1 MKQGFSVAIVGLGL
15 LGAGGQ
21 LAAHHSEA
29 GVYDLSTVVTLKG
42 VVTKV
47 AMTNPHGSLS
57 LAVKDAAA
65 NSADWIVELPSA
77 TGLAQK
83 GIGRGTLK
91 QGDEITV
98 EVWVAKSGPG
108 RATSR
113 MLHLPNGRAVSTM
126 TPWHCIS
133 AVQEGCDGL
142 GHVAP
147 AQKQ

>member
-1 MKQGFSVAIVGLGL
+1 MKHGFSIAIIGVRL
-15 LGAGGQ
+15 LAAGGQ

-29 GVYDLSTVVTLKG
+29 AVYDLSTAVTLKG

-57 LAVKDAAA
+57 LAVKDAAG

-77 TGLAQK
+77 AGLAQK
-83 GIGRGTLK
+83 GVGRGTLK

-98 EVWVAKSGPG
+98 EVWVTKSGPG

-113 MLHLPNGRAVSTM
+113 MVHLPSGQAISTM
-126 TPWHCIS
+126 TPWHCTS

-142 GHVAP
+142 GHLAP
-147 AQKQ
+147 APKQ